1 MCRGCQGIE
10 IMSKKSNVPAKLAQL
25 GLPADTAALT
35 NYLSSG
41 SDHVGDLLKL
51 SGKTGDLTYGSQGTE
66 LAAGT
71 RLAVLLGQARVGFI
85 RWRDGKPEKQAWRR
99 LIDDPDLKA
108 LRQTLDELDPN
119 EWEELTPSGAPK
131 DPYRESV
138 MVPMVRMK
146 DGHLFTFSSSS
157 EGAARAVKQLAKYC
171 LIHQR
176 AVPAA
181 MADHVPIVE
190 IHVGHY
196 QHSSR
201 QVGQIFFPI
210 LDVVDWVP
218 PGQVLHALATAGNAA
233 AFGVP
238 NAEALNADLGPEPE
252 ADEPEA
258 GEPATEPAAQEPA
271 SAPAAGKRV
280 KGRRFG

>member
-1 MCRGCQGIE
+1 M
-10 IMSKKSNVPAKLAQL
+10 KKSIVPAESVRL
-25 GLPADTAALT
+25 GLPTNTGALT
-35 NYLSSG
+35 QYVSTG

-51 SGKTGDLTYGSQGTE
+51 SGKNGGLTYGSQGTE
-66 LAAGT
+66 LAAGV
-71 RLAVLLGQARVGFI
+71 RLATLLGEAKVGFI
-85 RWRDGKPEKQAWRR
+85 RWTDGKPEKQAWLR
-99 LIDDPDLKA
+99 LADGPDLRA
-108 LRQTLDELDPN
+108 LRQTLDENDPS
-119 EWEELTPSGAPK
+119 EWEELTPSGTPK

-138 MVPMVRMK
+138 ALPMVRMK

-157 EGAARAVKQLAKYC
+157 EGGVRAVKRLVKYC

-176 AVPAA
+176 TVPAA

-190 IHVGHY
+190 INVGHY
-196 QHSSR
+196 QHPNR

-210 LDVVDWVP
+210 LDVADWVP

-252 ADEPEA
+252 A
-258 GEPATEPAAQEPA
+258 EPAP
-271 SAPAAGKRV
+271 APAARKQA
-280 KGRRFG
+280 KGSRFA